1 VVRCRIAMPEV
12 VSSNPGWG
20 KKITKVMGSYGN
32 CKYLPMFSL
41 SYVKYAFVKVYYCI
55 I

>member
-1 VVRCRIAMPEV
+1 MVRCRIAMPEV
-12 VSSNPGWG
+12 ASSNPGLG

-41 SYVKYAFVKVYYCI
+41 SYVSMHSLRFMIVL
-55 I
+55 

>member
-1 VVRCRIAMPEV
+1 MVRCRIAMPEV
-12 VSSNPGWG
+12 LTSNPGPG
-20 KKITKVMGSYGN
+20 KKFTKVVGSYGN

-41 SYVKYAFVKVYYCI
+41 SYVKYAFVTVYDCI